1 MKFSLLIIDVIST
14 FFLEWQPFYNSKFN
28 TFIEKY
34 IHLYCFF
41 IQTQTIT
48 MALMAIT
55 RSLVQS
61 CHCQDFYL
69 EIEMN
74 S

>member
-1 MKFSLLIIDVIST
+1 MNFSSLIIDVISAIY
-14 FFLEWQPFYNSKFN
+14 LEWQPFYNSKFN

-34 IHLYCFF
+34 IHLYSFF

-48 MALMAIT
+48 MVLMAIK
-55 RSLVQS
+55 RSLLQS

-69 EIEMN
+69 ENEMN